1 MIYTPMTRK
10 ALLLAWN
17 AHMGQTDPSGLPYI
31 FHPYH
36 LAETMDDEISCTVA
50 LLHDVVEDTTV
61 TMEELRAQFPPRVI
75 QALELL
81 THRPGQDYF
90 EYVRAIRADPLAMRV
105 KLADLDHNSDFT
117 RSEGLVPEARL
128 EHWRRKYQTARRILL
143 EESEG

>member
-1 MIYTPMTRK
+1 MSVHDGHRLRLK
-10 ALLLAWN
+10 ERFLRDGLD
-17 AHMGQTDPSGLPYI
+17 GFTD
-31 FHPYH
+31 
-36 LAETMDDEISCTVA
+36 
-50 LLHDVVEDTTV
+50 
-61 TMEELRAQFPPRVI
+61 I